1 MTPKKS
7 DQPELTPTEID
18 ALRVD
23 LGDRLWPAPSDP
35 MAVARRLLA
44 DHRHTGLTTLR
55 HWRGGWMRW
64 ESTHWIEIEE
74 RTIRAEA
81 YGRLEKAEYLTRF
94 GALPWHPN
102 RRKIGDVIDAM
113 QGIIHLPE
121 SFDPPCWPDPE
132 TARPHPDSPVVACR
146 NGLLDVSTRELRP
159 LTPAFF
165 NRVAVPFDYEPNAS
179 TPTRWLE
186 FLDQL
191 WPDDPDS
198 IMALQEFFGYVLSG
212 RTDLHKIMLMVGPA
226 RSGKGTIARILAAM
240 IGKGNVAG
248 PTLASLGT
256 NFGLAPLLGK
266 PLAVVSDARLSGA
279 NVHQVV
285 ERLLSVSGEDMI
297 TVDRKYRDQWTGKLP
312 SRFLILSNELPKFGD
327 ASGAIA
333 HRFIV
338 LVMKRSFLGEED
350 THLTEELLTEL
361 PGILGWA
368 LDGLDRISRQPF
380 TRPESSSEAILQLQ
394 DLVSPVAAF
403 VRERCERGREHDIE
417 ARELYVEWKTWAD
430 DSGHHVTTAQTFGRD
445 LRAVMPELRIVRPHN
460 LPRRY
465 GGLRI
470 KQRTTHSDP
479 GMIHSDPGMIHTGPP
494 SEPTELP
501 GQLPIDPGDPH
512 DPDISPVL
520 PLLGDTTSAAAASTA
535 HNGLNRGSSGSPGSY
550 DLDQYLSQQSA
561 RCPECHWH
569 VEKQGH
575 RYDCSHS
582 KIKS

>member
-1 MTPKKS
+1 MTPKKPE
-7 DQPELTPTEID
+7 QPKLTETEKD
-18 ALRVD
+18 ALRVEA
-23 LGDRLWPAPSDP
+23 GERLWPSPADP
-35 MAVARRLLA
+35 MAVARKLLA
-44 DHRHTGLTTLR
+44 GHTQAGLLTLE
-55 HWRGGWMRW
+55 HWRASWMDW
-64 ESTHWIEIEE
+64 QETHWREIEE

-81 YGRLEKAEYLTRF
+81 YRRLENAAYLDAF
-94 GALPWHPN
+94 GLAPWHPTKG
-102 RRKIGDVIDAM
+102 KIENVVDAIR
-113 QGIIHLPE
+113 GITHLPE
-121 SFDPPCWPDPE
+121 FFDPPCWLDAHVDVDAEP
-132 TARPHPDSPVVACR
+132 PVVACR

-179 TPTRWLE
+179 TPARWLE

-198 IMALQEFFGYVLSG
+198 ITALQEFFGYVLSG

-226 RSGKGTIARILAAM
+226 RSGKGTIARVLAAM
-240 IGKGNVAG
+240 IGKGNLAG

-312 SRFLILSNELPKFGD
+312 TRFLILSNELPRFGD

-338 LVMKRSFLGEED
+338 LVMKRSFLGEEN
-350 THLTEELLTEL
+350 TRLTEELLTEL

-380 TRPESSSEAILQLQ
+380 TMPESSSEAILQLQ

-417 ARELYVEWKTWAD
+417 AKELYAEWKTWAD
-430 DSGHHVTTAQTFGRD
+430 DNGHHLTTAQTFGRD

-470 KQRTTHSDP
+470 KPRATHFDP

-494 SEPTELP
+494 GAPTELP
-501 GQLPIDPGDPH
+501 SQQPIDPDDPH
-512 DPDISPVL
+512 DPDNSPVL
-520 PLLGDTTSAAAASTA
+520 PLLGDTTTAGAGSTA
-535 HNGLNRGSSGSPGSY
+535 HNGLNRGSSGSLGSG
-550 DLDQYLSQQSA
+550 DLDQYLSQHNG

-569 VEKQGH
+569 IETQGH
-575 RYDCSHS
+575 RADCSL
-582 KIKS
+582 

>member
-7 DQPELTPTEID
+7 DQLELTPAEID
-18 ALRVD
+18 ALKVE
-23 LGDRLWPAPSDP
+23 LGDQLWPAPSDP
-35 MAVARRLLA
+35 MAVARRLLT
-44 DHRHTGLTTLR
+44 DHQHAGLTTLR
-55 HWRGGWMRW
+55 HWRAGWMRW

-81 YGRLEKAEYLTRF
+81 YERLEKALYLTRF
-94 GALPWHPN
+94 GALPWLPN

-121 SFDPPCWPDPE
+121 VFDPPCWPDSG
-132 TARPHPDSPVVACR
+132 TATLQPDSPVVACR
-146 NGLLDVSTRELRP
+146 NGLLDVGTRELRP

-165 NRVAVPFDYEPNAS
+165 NRVAVPFDYQPNPP

-198 IMALQEFFGYVLSG
+198 ITALQEFFGYVLSG

-226 RSGKGTIARILAAM
+226 RSGKGTIARVLAAM
-240 IGKGNVAG
+240 IGQGNVAG

-312 SRFLILSNELPKFGD
+312 SRFLILSNELPRFGD

-333 HRFIV
+333 HRFVV
-338 LVMKRSFLGEED
+338 LIMKRSFLGRED

-380 TRPESSSEAILQLQ
+380 TMPGSSGEAILQLQ

-417 ARELYVEWKTWAD
+417 AKELYVEWKTWAD
-430 DSGHHVTTAQTFGRD
+430 DNGHHVTTAQTFGRD

-470 KQRTTHSDP
+470 KPRTTHLDP
-479 GMIHSDPGMIHTGPP
+479 GMIHADPGRIHTEPP
-494 SEPTELP
+494 GELNELP
-501 GQLPIDPGDPH
+501 SQLPIDPGDPH
-512 DPDISPVL
+512 DPDNSPAL
-520 PLLGDTTSAAAASTA
+520 PLLGDTAAGAVSTA
-535 HNGLNRGSSGSPGSY
+535 NNGLHRGSSGSPGSS
-550 DLDQYLSQQSA
+550 DLDHYLSQQNG
-561 RCPECHWH
+561 RCPDCRRH
-569 VEKQGH
+569 VELQGH
-575 RYDCSHS
+575 RYDCSRFP
-582 KIKS
+582 ITG